1 MLHILMNFDRM
12 NLLLTKFAQGYFK
25 AREAVQIDA
34 YQDSVDNGLNDL
46 RAVIKPALHLITS
59 CCRYKKDVQ
68 HTDTIV
74 RQFAVKN
81 GLDVMLFDSG
91 RKERYFGSD

>member
-1 MLHILMNFDRM
+1 MTIYCKSAWKLEDDFDQNM
-12 NLLLTKFAQGYFK
+12 LLTKFAQEYFK

-34 YQDSVDNGLNDL
+34 YQYSVDNGLNDL
-46 RAVIKPALHLITS
+46 RAVIKPDLHLITF

-68 HTDTIV
+68 RTDTIV

-81 GLDVMLFDSG
+81 GLDVMLFDNG
-91 RKERYFGSD
+91 RR